1 MSFGG
6 KRSSIF
12 KFRLLHKLLYFE
24 KLFSITFIECLK
36 HFRGSQKMKELEC
49 LKEFNDIKSQ
59 YEEDEDYLRSLEYFI
74 MNYEEIIN
82 NKRARNG
89 NKKEKEKEI
98 NEK

>member
-36 HFRGSQKMKELEC
+36 HFRGSQKMKELEG

-82 NKRARNG
+82 NKRARKG
-89 NKKEKEKEI
+89 NRKEKEKEI
-98 NEK
+98 NEQ